1 MSKKDNLT
9 DIERQLE
16 EGIKAIEQLKNKN
29 DELAQKIKE
38 MESES
43 SALQRQKVTME
54 QDMRALEKKNE
65 IAMEKLRET
74 QKQEAKRLRKKEKK
88 KAKKKEKQKKLS
100 VAGRVYSDSPNAFRK
115 PLVVSAPPKRTLK
128 DVLDDDGMGKT
139 EKLTSNQVRPPR
151 VHPDLAQPFEDKV
164 FKVDEGDQPQSA
176 SAKIV
181 SIDTSASAP
190 PKPKVGIRQLF
201 SATRVHTNEA
211 LDDEYDDDYDS
222 DEEYEDDYYS
232 DEEYE
237 DDEYD
242 DGYDSDDED

>member
-54 QDMRALEKKNE
+54 QDMRAL
-65 IAMEKLRET
+65 
-74 QKQEAKRLRKKEKK
+74 EKK

-151 VHPDLAQPFEDKV
+151 VHPDLAQPFVDKV

-181 SIDTSASAP
+181 SSDTSASAP